1 MSAVAACGRALPE
14 LEGKNTAS
22 RVEVRVRRPLD
33 GARPGGRCRWHA
45 GSGVERLCD
54 AAAHQHTATTVALH
68 ERAAPLDAEL
78 LECVAVDNYHLRRDL
93 DLGQRNIELLLDEAS
108 DALDVGGIVSDE
120 DRVRRLV
127 GADGQPLRQDVGGR
141 NAGLST
147 RTTGWWIDR
156 LAFRRDIHGR
166 RRREDPGWRDLRG
179 EDLGRNVQEAPQRLF

>member
-1 MSAVAACGRALPE
+1 
-14 LEGKNTAS
+14 
-22 RVEVRVRRPLD
+22 
-33 GARPGGRCRWHA
+33 
-45 GSGVERLCD
+45 ERLCD

-141 NAGLST
+141 NAGRSEE
-147 RTTGWWIDR
+147 
-156 LAFRRDIHGR
+156 RRVGKEGR
-166 RRREDPGWRDLRG
+166 GGRG
-179 EDLGRNVQEAPQRLF
+179 GACE